1 MSGPRLWPPGQE
13 GRDHPSATAQSHG
26 APATAPI
33 DALVARDP
41 SWRPPPPLQSQE
53 KSAITLG
60 AAEDDV
66 LIPRC
71 SWVRKSLPS
80 FPLLPGLFC
89 FFLFGL
95 VSVLDLIKYVSGPK
109 DSCSFRVSRGN
120 RNHPSAGSSDC
131 PRPSHSSSALSSGPH
146 PGPRCRRGASHF
158 PASFPEGLRFPNQEP
173 GQIRRD
179 QRVLSRLFV
188 GPAGDRRR
196 MQRGHVGNSESAV
209 DVSILGAAS

>member
-13 GRDHPSATAQSHG
+13 VRDHPSAATQSHG

-33 DALVARDP
+33 DALVTRDP

-60 AAEDDV
+60 AAEHDV

-95 VSVLDLIKYVSGPK
+95 VSVLDFMKRLWTQGFLFVPGVTGKPQP
-109 DSCSFRVSRGN
+109 SFCWKHRLS
-120 RNHPSAGSSDC
+120 
-131 PRPSHSSSALSSGPH
+131 RPSHSSSALSSGPH
-146 PGPRCRRGASHF
+146 PGPRCRRGVSHF
-158 PASFPEGLRFPNQEP
+158 PTSFPEGLRFPNQEP

-179 QRVLSRLFV
+179 QRVLSRLLV

-196 MQRGHVGNSESAV
+196 MQSGHVGNFESTV
-209 DVSILGAAS
+209 DVSILSVAS